1 MAKLFKTIS
10 LEERYNSSVHNEL
23 PAKVRAVNQGS
34 ILLQPAKPS
43 KELESAL
50 LKTLPNAVEQNSAIL
65 KGMVKGPESIPP
77 FVNTKF
83 RSAISLA
90 DRLSQPKIGSTTHLA
105 QYFLSDVNTDYI
117 KITPFGIFNHTS
129 TTVIQPVKTNIAQG
143 GQNPIIFNPTLSQGL
158 VYANGVASSFIN
170 ISVLTYDSLLL
181 QGTFFS
187 NGVYQSFTNTIL
199 PLGVN
204 QGPGTNPILAI
215 TVPFLAPLQGPGT
228 NPVLALTNAAIL
240 ATQGTINTNN
250 IIKSVINVVRSR
262 LSGTIPQKGNVVLGT
277 PSTTVVQDGDI
288 VLDTPTTTVV
298 QDDNIILNV
307 PKSIVQ
313 LEDYST
319 RWFDSA
325 TGQMVSQTDLGTP
338 KGGIEFVQTRP
349 VSALPKEEQSPQ
361 LNQITFEP
369 KYTFPVLKSLRY
381 AADRA
386 LASFSPTVK
395 HGSSGIP
402 TSVTKEGSTYFENA
416 GILFG
421 DYYLGGDVTKT
432 ITMSNMMRTEPQK
445 PGESNGLTNYLT
457 ATRQFTSADLN
468 NEFYKV
474 NYDNLADNVKDP
486 GLYINGRLLPLYKEN
501 IKDILDRG
509 SRPFATQGGESKPSE
524 YNTPPSPPT
533 IGITQ
538 DLDPNGDISLGYYDT
553 LLYKDLVA
561 RSNTSVKG
569 RNGTDFR
576 SLLREDGIVI
586 KYIDDQP
593 TDQYIEKYGSVEQRS
608 PLNAVVG
615 DDRKSDFVTLKI
627 GPLGSSSPI
636 VFRSYITNFSDSW
649 TNTWEDTKLL
659 NRLETIHSYRGVVR
673 AGSIAFK
680 VPALSSKDMDIIYGK
695 LQSLVRVASIPKA
708 PRTEG
713 TMMKAPICSFT
724 LGKWYI
730 NTPIAVNSV
739 KYDIQMAEYAWDV
752 DRQLPQ
758 IVDVSMD
765 FRFIV
770 GIGDGSAV
778 PTAGLIP
785 FA

>member
-10 LEERYNSSVHNEL
+10 LEERYNSSIHNEL
-23 PAKVRAVNQGS
+23 PAKVKAVNQGS

-129 TTVIQPVKTNIAQG
+129 TTIIQPVKTNIAQG

-170 ISVLTYDSLLL
+170 VLVPTYDSLLL
-181 QGTFFS
+181 QGTFFG
-187 NGVYQSFTNTIL
+187 NGVYQSFTNITI

-215 TVPFLAPLQGPGT
+215 TIPLLAPLQGPGT
-228 NPVLALTNAAIL
+228 NPITAITNAAIL
-240 ATQGTINTNN
+240 ATQGTITTNN
-250 IIKSVINVVRSR
+250 IVKSVINVVRSR
-262 LSGTIPQKGNVVLGT
+262 LSGTIPQKGIVILGT
-277 PSTTVVQDGDI
+277 PSTSVLQDGDI
-288 VLDTPTTTVV
+288 VLGTPTTTVV
-298 QDDNIILNV
+298 QDGGIILDTPITTVVQDNDIILDT
-307 PKSIVQ
+307 PSAEKKSP
-313 LEDYST
+313 
-319 RWFDSA
+319 
-325 TGQMVSQTDLGTP
+325 TP
-338 KGGIEFVQTRP
+338 E
-349 VSALPKEEQSPQ
+349 

-369 KYTFPVLKSLRY
+369 NYTFPVLKSLRY

-386 LASFSPTVK
+386 LAAFSPTVK

-402 TSVTKEGSTYFENA
+402 RSVTKEGSTYFQDSIKNSLS
-416 GILFG
+416 I
-421 DYYLGGDVTKT
+421 GGSNSGYKSEVETY
-432 ITMSNMMRTEPQK
+432 MSK
-445 PGESNGLTNYLT
+445 LTNP
-457 ATRQFTSADLN
+457 SDDLIAKGVDYTKLG
-468 NEFYKV
+468 E
-474 NYDNLADNVKDP
+474 AGKDP
-486 GLYINGRLLPLYKEN
+486 VARTFNDIIEDGDSIPLANTNNAVDDTE
-501 IKDILDRG
+501 RG
-509 SRPFATQGGESKPSE
+509 STQQFYYEEKDEINKLAINSLSDVGSDYQTLTYKQIRTKAGETIS
-524 YNTPPSPPT
+524 NT
-533 IGITQ
+533 IG
-538 DLDPNGDISLGYYDT
+538 
-553 LLYKDLVA
+553 K
-561 RSNTSVKG
+561 
-569 RNGTDFR
+569 DFR
-576 SLLREDGIVI
+576 ELLRAENRAQGVFTI
-586 KYIDDQP
+586 KYIDDTKP
-593 TDQYIEKYGSVEQRS
+593 TDYIDKYGTVENRS
-608 PLNAVVG
+608 PLNAVVN
-615 DDRKSDFVTLKI
+615 DDPKSDFVTLKI
-627 GPLGSSSPI
+627 GPLGSNNPI

-649 TNTWEDTKLL
+649 TVTWEDTKLL
-659 NRLETIHSYRGVVR
+659 NRLETIHSYRGTVR

-695 LQSLVRVASIPKA
+695 LQSLVRVASIPTA
-708 PRTEG
+708 PKTQG

-739 KYDIQMAEYAWDV
+739 KYDVQMAEYAWDI
-752 DRQLPQ
+752 DKQLPQ

-770 GIGDGSAV
+770 GIGDDSKV
-778 PTAGLIP
+778 PTAGIIP

>member
-10 LEERYNSSVHNEL
+10 LEERYNSSIHNEL
-23 PAKVRAVNQGS
+23 PAKVKAVNQGS

-129 TTVIQPVKTNIAQG
+129 TTIVQPVKTDIAQG
-143 GQNPIIFNPTLSQGL
+143 GQSPIAFNPMVNQGL
-158 VYANGVASSFIN
+158 IYANGFASSVIN
-170 ISVLTYDSLLL
+170 VSVPTYDSLLL

-187 NGVYQSFTNTIL
+187 NGVYSSFTTTTS

-204 QGPGTNPILAI
+204 QGSGTNPITAI
-215 TVPFLAPLQGPGT
+215 
-228 NPVLALTNAAIL
+228 TNAAIL
-240 ATQGTINTNN
+240 ATQGTIIINNSVKSITN
-250 IIKSVINVVRSR
+250 IVRSR
-262 LSGTIPQKGNVVLGT
+262 LSGTIPQKGNVVLGMPKSVPLLEDYTTEWFDSSKGMLVSQVGLGT
-277 PSTTVVQDGDI
+277 PQKALEQYG
-288 VLDTPTTTVV
+288 
-298 QDDNIILNV
+298 NIILNI

-338 KGGIEFVQTRP
+338 KGGIELVQTRP
-349 VSALPKEEQSPQ
+349 VLALPKEEQSPQ

-402 TSVTKEGSTYFENA
+402 TSVTKEGSTYFQDAAINQEISPLVTALVTTNGLA
-416 GILFG
+416 K
-421 DYYLGGDVTKT
+421 YLNGATPQTFV
-432 ITMSNMMRTEPQK
+432 EPQITTETTNTTYGGLGQINK
-445 PGESNGLTNYLT
+445 PFPNKYEWTFDY
-457 ATRQFTSADLN
+457 
-468 NEFYKV
+468 
-474 NYDNLADNVKDP
+474 NLIVKDSIDLMASMSVDVSKQISTTKGAP
-486 GLYINGRLLPLYKEN
+486 
-501 IKDILDRG
+501 
-509 SRPFATQGGESKPSE
+509 SR
-524 YNTPPSPPT
+524 PT
-533 IGITQ
+533 IGVGSTEGNKLATKNFSNLNSLSDYQTLTYDQITAKSKN
-538 DLDPNGDISLGYYDT
+538 PSTI
-553 LLYKDLVA
+553 
-561 RSNTSVKG
+561 
-569 RNGTDFR
+569 GTDFR
-576 SLLREDGIVI
+576 DDLRRDGTVI
-586 KYIDDQP
+586 NGLFTVKYIDNVTP
-593 TDQYIEKYGSVEQRS
+593 NEYINTKKKGSVEERS
-608 PLNAVVG
+608 PLGESRANG
-615 DDRKSDFVTLKI
+615 KSDFINLSIKS
-627 GPLGSSSPI
+627 LGSNNAI
-636 VFRSYITNFSDSW
+636 TFRSYITNFSDSW

-659 NRLETIHSYRGVVR
+659 NRLETLHSYRGVVR
-673 AGSIAFK
+673 GGSVAFK
-680 VPALSSKDMDIIYGK
+680 VPALSKTDMGIIYGK
-695 LQSLVRVASIPKA
+695 LQNLVRITSIPTA
-708 PRTEG
+708 PTTTG

-724 LGKWYI
+724 LGRWYI

-739 KYDIQMAEYAWDV
+739 KYDLQMADYAWDI
-752 DRQLPQ
+752 DEQRPQ

-770 GIGDGSAV
+770 GIDDTTSV

>member
-23 PAKVRAVNQGS
+23 PAKVKAVNQGG

-129 TTVIQPVKTNIAQG
+129 TTIIQPVKTNIAQG

-170 ISVLTYDSLLL
+170 VLVPTYDSLLL
-181 QGTFFS
+181 QGTFFG
-187 NGVYQSFTNTIL
+187 NGIYQSFTNIIL

-215 TVPFLAPLQGPGT
+215 TVPLLAPLQGPGT
-228 NPVLALTNAAIL
+228 NPVSAITNAAIL
-240 ATQGTINTNN
+240 ATQGTIIINN
-250 IIKSVINVVRSR
+250 IVKSVINVVRSR
-262 LSGTIPQKGNVVLGT
+262 LSGTIPQKGVVILGT
-277 PSTTVVQDGDI
+277 PSTSVVQDSDIVLGIPTATVVQDGDVI
-288 VLDTPTTTVV
+288 LDTPIATVV
-298 QDDNIILNV
+298 QFSDIILDT
-307 PKSIVQ
+307 P
-313 LEDYST
+313 
-319 RWFDSA
+319 SA
-325 TGQMVSQTDLGTP
+325 E
-338 KGGIEFVQTRP
+338 KI
-349 VSALPKEEQSPQ
+349 SPAPE

-369 KYTFPVLKSLRY
+369 NYTFPVLKSLRY

-386 LASFSPTVK
+386 LAAFSPTVK

-402 TSVTKEGSTYFENA
+402 TSVTKEGSTYFQDA

-421 DYYLGGDVTKT
+421 DYYSGGDVRRVASMSKLLRTNPNAPGNNAKNSLEGLDYYISRLTFEPLNQNETWRYNDVGTYTKQ
-432 ITMSNMMRTEPQK
+432 PV
-445 PGESNGLTNYLT
+445 GLDDQLEI
-457 ATRQFTSADLN
+457 AA
-468 NEFYKV
+468 
-474 NYDNLADNVKDP
+474 
-486 GLYINGRLLPLYKEN
+486 
-501 IKDILDRG
+501 
-509 SRPFATQGGESKPSE
+509 
-524 YNTPPSPPT
+524 
-533 IGITQ
+533 Q
-538 DLDPNGDISLGYYDT
+538 DLDPNGDSSLGYYDT
-553 LLYKDLVA
+553 LLYKDLIA

-569 RNGTDFR
+569 KNGTDFR

-586 KYIDDQP
+586 KYIDSTP
-593 TDQYIEKYGSVEQRS
+593 TDQYINKNGSVEQRS
-608 PLNAVVG
+608 PLNAVVN

-627 GPLGSSSPI
+627 GPLGSSNPI

-695 LQSLVRVASIPKA
+695 LQSLVRVASIPTA
-708 PRTEG
+708 PRTQG

-739 KYDIQMAEYAWDV
+739 KYDVQIAEYAWDV
-752 DRQLPQ
+752 DKQLPQ